1 MVNQLFKL
9 VEYKATTKKED
20 KINIRYK
27 EVYRI
32 KKDELKIVK
41 LKDILFITYQ
51 WFNEINRKAL
61 LYKIMTRGTKTTSQ
75 QDPTVGSIGKN

>member
-9 VEYKATTKKED
+9 VENKATTKKED

-51 WFNEINRKAL
+51 
-61 LYKIMTRGTKTTSQ
+61 
-75 QDPTVGSIGKN
+75 